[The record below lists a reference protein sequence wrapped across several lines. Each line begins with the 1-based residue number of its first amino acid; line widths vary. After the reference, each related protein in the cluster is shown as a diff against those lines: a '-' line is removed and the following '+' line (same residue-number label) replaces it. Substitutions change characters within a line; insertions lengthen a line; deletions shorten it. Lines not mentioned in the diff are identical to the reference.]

1 MASLLTS
8 CNTLIMQNT
17 PFNGAGVRPAP
28 HPLLATFPS
37 PKAIYLYTCFIR
49 SVWNAYM
56 LCSVGIC
63 KHSRESKST
72 CSRCT
77 GGPGRL
83 PAPSPCSVGGAG
95 GGRGGEAGKSC
106 PAWGILSGEGGDLW
120 QVNLAGYVRGWIWC
134 ASMARHFGRVCL
146 AGIFGGSS
154 GLIHLAGF
162 QSKENTCC

>member
-17 PFNGAGVRPAP
+17 PFNGAGRRPAP

-37 PKAIYLYTCFIR
+37 PRVIYLYTCFIR

-56 LCSVGIC
+56 LCSVRIC

-77 GGPGRL
+77 GGPGRFLAPL
-83 PAPSPCSVGGAG
+83 PLLRWRSR
-95 GGRGGEAGKSC
+95 GGRGQGAD
-106 PAWGILSGEGGDLW
+106 PAHLCILNRYFYFLMNVYISLQNITHTYSTQSG
-120 QVNLAGYVRGWIWC
+120 
-134 ASMARHFGRVCL
+134 
-146 AGIFGGSS
+146 
-154 GLIHLAGF
+154 
-162 QSKENTCC
+162 